1 MRALLEL
8 PRGGRRRCGTSHSL
22 RPVSGGNPL
31 SGSTLR
37 NLALASLTGSVI
49 VIDQL
54 SKQHIMETMRL
65 HESIP
70 IVPNLF
76 SFTYIRNPGAAF
88 GLLAGSSNAFRMV
101 FFGLTS
107 IFALVLLGTI
117 LYRMPEREWMGRL
130 SVSAILGGAVGN
142 LIDRLRFG
150 EVIDFLDVYIDS
162 YHWPAFNV
170 ADSAI
175 TVGVIFLIIHFMFE
189 KQDVPPVVPE
199 HSSPHTPAP

>member
-1 MRALLEL
+1 M
-8 PRGGRRRCGTSHSL
+8 L
-22 RPVSGGNPL
+22 RKLVLG
-31 SGSTLR
+31 
-37 NLALASLTGSVI
+37 SLTGSVI
-49 VIDQL
+49 VTDQL
-54 SKQHIMETMRL
+54 SKLHVMQTMRL

-70 IVPNLF
+70 IIPNLF

-107 IFALVLLGTI
+107 IFALVLLSTI

-130 SVSAILGGAVGN
+130 SVAAILGGAVGN

-150 EVIDFLDVYIDS
+150 EVIDFLDVYIDN

-199 HSSPHTPAP
+199 SPSAQTPGL